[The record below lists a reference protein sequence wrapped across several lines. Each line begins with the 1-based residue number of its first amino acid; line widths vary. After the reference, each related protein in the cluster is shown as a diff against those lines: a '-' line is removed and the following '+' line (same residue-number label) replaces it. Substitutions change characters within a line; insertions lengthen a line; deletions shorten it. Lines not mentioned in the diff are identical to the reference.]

1 MSKNLI
7 FEALNQDTTKI
18 TSTEKFVLVCLAN
31 RCNDNNSCFPSLEK
45 IAQDTGF
52 SARTAHRAV
61 KALQE
66 KGFIKARQR
75 FMANGPKIQTSN
87 EYTLTLSPSSIDT
100 KSNKPFIYNSFG
112 RQSVKPRKRIH
123 KNLASIAG

>member
-1 MSKNLI
+1 MSKNLL
-7 FEALNQDTTKI
+7 FEALTQDTNNI

-31 RCNDNNSCFPSLEK
+31 RCNESNTCFPSLET
-45 IAQDTGF
+45 IAKDTGF
-52 SARTAHRAV
+52 STRTAHRAV

-87 EYTLTLSPSSIDT
+87 EYTLTLSPTSIDT
-100 KSNKPFIYNSFG
+100 KSNKPYLYNSFPSH
-112 RQSVKPRKRIH
+112 SVKPRKRIH
-123 KNLASIAG
+123 KNLASLAG